1 MQIKYLSFCLLIF
14 LVSYFPLIGQGRLP
28 KEKICGQWELLDKTL
43 IITVSMHENQF
54 KAVITWFSDTEGKP
68 LDYWTDIHNPNPAL
82 RKRKIHGMSILRN
95 LTYHPKTNSWEEGM
109 IYDSIHGREW
119 NASAYID
126 KNGQLK
132 VKGYWHFKFIGRTMT
147 FRRI

>member
-1 MQIKYLSFCLLIF
+1 MRIKYLSFCLLIF
-14 LVSYFPLIGQGRLP
+14 LASYFPLKGQGRLS
-28 KEKICGQWELLDKTL
+28 KEKICGRWELLDKTL
-43 IITVSMHENQF
+43 IITVSMYKNQF
-54 KAVITWFSDTEGKP
+54 KAVITWFRDTEGKT
-68 LDYWTDIHNPNPAL
+68 LDYWTDINNPNPAL
-82 RKRKIHGMSILRN
+82 RHRKLHGMSILRN

-132 VKGYWHFKFIGRTMT
+132 VKGYWHFKFIGRTMI
-147 FRRI
+147 FMKI